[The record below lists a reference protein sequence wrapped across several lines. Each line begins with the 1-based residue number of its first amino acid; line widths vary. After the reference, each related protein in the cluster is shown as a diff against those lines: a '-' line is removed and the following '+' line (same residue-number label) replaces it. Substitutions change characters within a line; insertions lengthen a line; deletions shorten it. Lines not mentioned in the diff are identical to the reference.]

1 MNYTLNPFAVV
12 SETPQGFMICVSDRH
27 RVILPA
33 QNKDFVGEL
42 IRGTSMTPDALDR
55 YISKRRLNELL
66 TKNILLNGNAPPVE
80 GRYSRQQ
87 GFFSLA
93 TPDYRLHEAALT
105 AAHAVVLGAGG
116 VGSHVAWNLAAMGV
130 GRMTIVDFDMIEES
144 NLNRQLYT
152 TADIGLPKVEVLCE
166 RLAAF
171 NPHIE
176 LRPVQMKIT
185 SVADIA
191 GLIGDATVVVKAI
204 DTPTESNA
212 WTNEACVNAGVPFI
226 LGGFLELHGVVG
238 PSYVPGRSH
247 CLSCVD
253 PPEIKRLHGT
263 GATFAPL
270 VTYVSSML
278 ALNAYKII
286 VGETEGVVNKV
297 FSFDTR
303 TGTLETIHVQSR
315 QTCKLCGHPPSF
327 VQPPRATLDSK
338 LWFYRGSIL
347 TLMLLGAAIIGL
359 GHDRYTGMLMFA
371 AFIASLPALDL
382 ITGGN
387 PRTFRREAFVM
398 SCFYVI
404 TNILLFGI
412 LRLPGVRFP
421 FHFTMDSLFA
431 FVQTVIS
438 AIGITAVMTTF
449 LFAIG
454 IFYVACIKKLSN
466 NTESWFS

>member
-1 MNYTLNPFAVV
+1 MSYTLNPFAVV
-12 SETPQGFMICVSDRH
+12 SETQQGFMICVSDRH
-27 RVILPA
+27 RVMLPA
-33 QNKDFVGEL
+33 QNREFVGEL
-42 IRGTSMTPDALDR
+42 IRGTPMTPDVFDR
-55 YISKRRLNELL
+55 YISKRRFNELL
-66 TKNILLNGNAPPVE
+66 AKNILLNGNAPPVE

-93 TPDYRLHEAALT
+93 TPDYRVHEAALRE
-105 AAHAVVLGAGG
+105 AHAVVLGAGG

-130 GRMTIVDFDMIEES
+130 GRMTIVDFDMVEES

-152 TADIGLPKVEVLCE
+152 TADIGLPKVDILCE

-176 LRPVQMKIT
+176 LRPVRMKIT
-185 SVADIA
+185 SVAEIA

-204 DTPTESNA
+204 DTPTESNG
-212 WTNEACVNAGVPFI
+212 WTNEACVNAGVPFVI
-226 LGGFLELHGVVG
+226 GGFLEQHGVVG
-238 PSYVPGRSH
+238 PSYIPGRSH
-247 CLSCVD
+247 CLVCVD

-278 ALNAYKII
+278 ALCAFKII
-286 VGETEGVVNKV
+286 VGNTDEIVNKV

-303 TGTLETIHVQSR
+303 TATLETLHVQSR
-315 QTCKLCGHPPSF
+315 QTCKLCAHPPSF
-327 VQPPRATLDSK
+327 VEPPRATQDSK

-347 TLMLLGAAIIGL
+347 ALMLIGAAILGI

-382 ITGGN
+382 IVGGN
-387 PRTFRREAFVM
+387 PRTFRREAFVI
-398 SCFYVI
+398 SCIYVI

-412 LRLPGVRFP
+412 LRLPGARFS
-421 FHFTMDSLFA
+421 FHITMDGVFS
-431 FVQTVIS
+431 FVQTVLS

-454 IFYVACIKKLSN
+454 ICYVACIKKLSN
-466 NTESWFS
+466 TTESWFS